1 MANKRQI
8 YSPMIDKP
16 GSHLRYWLLLL
27 AIVLL
32 SVAASNGETRIGGE
46 ERFVPL
52 SVIDRDGKAVLGL
65 TAEQIRVR
73 GIKADWR
80 LTFDDGPRR
89 IVLLFEASGG
99 GYGGD
104 FVRGFLQAVAPHDEV
119 AFHGEHDGHKV
130 VVPFTQEKTTI
141 LAALNSLQEAV
152 AKSDESK
159 KGDGT
164 KLSDNFLAA
173 VNTALGFGDAVI
185 AITSCGSL
193 SITHA
198 VAALRPLGRRGVRF
212 LLVHTFVP
220 NYFPVLLGR
229 KDPIELAAEAVVCEL
244 FKRRLHETV
253 QSTGGLTFD
262 SLHKHKRKSGKASFF
277 LLGDFWEELGHEAY
291 GFVKN
296 TYRLELTLEGPL
308 KKKKKL
314 KVVVRDKRVKKQFK
328 PKLFSPRFFIQ
339 NLRPTRTLPPDRSR
353 QRNEVNVKL

>member
-16 GSHLRYWLLLL
+16 GSHLRHWLLLF
-27 AIVLL
+27 AIALL
-32 SVAASNGETRIGGE
+32 SVAASNGETRMGGE

-65 TAEQIRVR
+65 TAEKIRVR

-89 IVLLFEASGG
+89 IVLLFDASSGRLGGEA
-99 GYGGD
+99 
-104 FVRGFLQAVAPHDEV
+104 FVRGFLQTVAPHDEV
-119 AFHGEHDGHKV
+119 AFHGEFDGHKV
-130 VVPFTQEKTTI
+130 VVPFTHEKTNI

-152 AKSDESK
+152 AESDESK
-159 KGDGT
+159 KGNGT

-173 VNTALGFGDAVI
+173 VNTPLGFGDAVI

-198 VAALRPLGRRGVRF
+198 VAALRPLARRGVRF
-212 LLVHTFVP
+212 LLVHT
-220 NYFPVLLGR
+220 YFPLLLGR
-229 KDPIELAAEAVVCEL
+229 KGPIDLAEAIVCL
-244 FKRRLHETV
+244 SLKHRLDKTV

-262 SLHKHKRKSGKASFF
+262 GLHKHKRKTGKASFS
-277 LLGDFWEELGHEAY
+277 LLRGFWEESGHEAY

-296 TYRLELTLEGPL
+296 TYRLELTLKGPL

-328 PKLFSPRFFIQ
+328 PKLFFPKVLYPKPASNKDLAAGQ
-339 NLRPTRTLPPDRSR
+339 KSSGELR
-353 QRNEVNVKL
+353 